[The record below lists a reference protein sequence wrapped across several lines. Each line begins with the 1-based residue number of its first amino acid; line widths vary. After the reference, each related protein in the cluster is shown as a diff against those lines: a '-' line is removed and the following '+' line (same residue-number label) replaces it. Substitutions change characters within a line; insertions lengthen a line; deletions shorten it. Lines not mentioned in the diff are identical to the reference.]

1 MVPKWYHRVM
11 ANLSIKDLP
20 DQVHKELKKAAEA
33 RGQSLNGYIVHV
45 LKLDAE
51 ERARRA
57 RMRKNKDEFRKFV
70 KSLPY
75 MSDSTE
81 LIREDREHGH

>member
-1 MVPKWYHRVM
+1 M

-57 RMRKNKDEFRKFV
+57 RMRKNKDELRKFV

>member
-1 MVPKWYHRVM
+1 M

-20 DQVHKELKKAAEA
+20 DQVHKELKKVAKAH
-33 RGQSLNGYIVHV
+33 GQSLNSYIVHR
-45 LKLDAE
+45 LELDARE
-51 ERARRA
+51 SSRRA
-57 RMRKNKDEFRKFV
+57 RMRKGREEFRKFV

-75 MSDSTE
+75 MGDSTE

>member
-1 MVPKWYHRVM
+1 M

-20 DQVHKELKKAAEA
+20 GQVHKELKKAAAA

-45 LKLDAE
+45 LKMDTE

-57 RMRKNKDEFRKFV
+57 GMRKRKDEFRKFV

-75 MSDSTE
+75 MGDSTE
-81 LIREDREHGH
+81 LIREDREHSH